1 MQAEFSETIETV
13 KHEVSS
19 RLAAE
24 GIEARVSSRVKSAWS
39 IATKIE
45 RKQIALEQLSDMIGF
60 RIVVPTVADCYRALG
75 IVHTNWKV
83 VPGRF
88 KDYISVP
95 KHNDYRSLHT
105 TIVGLGRQR
114 VELQIRTEDAPA
126 SPSTASPR
134 TPPTRRATTAPTS
147 CASPTSQAFAWLRQI
162 SSVTTGSSTEVLE
175 YSGSSC
181 SRTRCSASPRAA
193 G

>member
-1 MQAEFSETIETV
+1 A
-13 KHEVSS
+13 
-19 RLAAE
+19 
-24 GIEARVSSRVKSAWS
+24 RVKSAWS

-60 RIVVPTVADCYRALG
+60 RVIVSSLADCYRTLG

-95 KHNDYRSLHT
+95 KHNDYQSLHT

-114 VELQIRTEDAPA
+114 IELQIRTEQMHRIAEYGIAAHAAYKEGA
-126 SPSTASPR
+126 SG
-134 TPPTRRATTAPTS
+134 TRIQD
-147 CASPTSQAFAWLRQI
+147 SQAFAWLRQTI
-162 SSVTTGSSTEVLE
+162 EHITSGTTKEDFLE
-175 YSGSSC
+175 YTKLELFQDQVFC
-181 SRTRCSASPRAA
+181 FTP
-193 G
+193 